1 MTYALLEWKKTR
13 LECMK
18 KYLKCPGNFDQHCV
32 LTDLTHHMESC
43 VSSFYFTYCLFYAW
57 RSSLYITIFQRATQ
71 QPRRRRQTK
80 YSVWAAVVSTITS
93 YKMTPFLICIILR
106 LILNLIHIT
115 ITVNPLLTPQGTYL
129 FQDHMRGKGRNPLR
143 PNRTD
148 LYDVDLGNHL
158 E

>member
-1 MTYALLEWKKTR
+1 MDFRPTNY
-13 LECMK
+13 
-18 KYLKCPGNFDQHCV
+18 PGEQ
-32 LTDLTHHMESC
+32 
-43 VSSFYFTYCLFYAW
+43 
-57 RSSLYITIFQRATQ
+57 
-71 QPRRRRQTK
+71 RRRQTK
-80 YSVWAAVVSTITS
+80 YSVWAAVASTITS
-93 YKMTPFLICIILR
+93 YKMTPFLLCILLL